1 MTFESLSQLFKKFF
15 AVTLVTVKE
24 TPITPVSIIIFLL
37 IFFSFLFL
45 AKLISKFL
53 LRKIFPRFHL
63 DEGVQ
68 YNLSRAIRYLIG
80 ITGAVVAF
88 QFIGIDLSGL
98 AVIFGLLSVGIGFG
112 LQNITS
118 NFVAGIILLFERPI
132 AVGDRITVGEV
143 EGDVMAINMR
153 ATMIRSIDNITII
166 VPNSEFIAGRV
177 TNWSHGDKKVRLNI
191 DVGVSY
197 TSDLDTVLR
206 SLYEVAEEN
215 KKVLKSPDP
224 VVHFMGFGD
233 SSWNMRLRCWI
244 ADPKYHWQLKS
255 DINCAIVRKF
265 RENGVEI
272 PYPQRDLHMRSSI
285 PLPFR
290 EQRGEEG

>member
-1 MTFESLSQLFKKFF
+1 
-15 AVTLVTVKE
+15 
-24 TPITPVSIIIFLL
+24 
-37 IFFSFLFL
+37 
-45 AKLISKFL
+45 
-53 LRKIFPRFHL
+53 
-63 DEGVQ
+63 
-68 YNLSRAIRYLIG
+68 
-80 ITGAVVAF
+80 
-88 QFIGIDLSGL
+88 
-98 AVIFGLLSVGIGFG
+98 
-112 LQNITS
+112 
-118 NFVAGIILLFERPI
+118 
-132 AVGDRITVGEV
+132 
-143 EGDVMAINMR
+143 
-153 ATMIRSIDNITII
+153 MIRSIDNITII

-206 SLYEVAEEN
+206 SLYDVAEEN
-215 KKVLKSPDP
+215 KKVLKSPEP

-244 ADPKYHWQLKS
+244 ADPKYHWQVKS

-265 RENGVEI
+265 RENSVEI

-290 EQRGEEG
+290 EQRVEDE